1 MSIDNCLQDLEAHG
15 LANRGTS
22 RCTGRFDTV
31 PGQLGAQLHGHCV
44 GCLRMTS
51 TPGPMTPIFAG
62 PKFDGECKFKLM
74 EDV

>member
-1 MSIDNCLQDLEAHG
+1 MSLPND
-15 LANRGTS
+15 TS

-62 PKFDGECKFKLM
+62 PKFEGECKFKLM